1 MVICTP
7 NRHLAAHTPFPYRQL
22 AVKTSFTCFKEYE
35 DKDIFLNPELA
46 RHFLV
51 FSCRYSQFGG
61 FIEEILSA
69 SVGMPD
75 SEELDV
81 QIAAEALSNLWQGG
95 SSPRNARTMAVAA
108 TATSIGRSSSQ
119 LLRQVRQHPLMSIPV
134 RMYRNSRSYSRNSAI
149 KLRTM
154 IARRRLESAKA
165 NDPNIR
171 QQKSNG
177 MRRRWKR
184 LMLSAGLASLSRE
197 SRERVRYCVHLLKLA
212 TKNLGLKVNQLKL
225 IVQEERALLK
235 AAAAHKKY
243 QKLSR
248 GSKRNNVKTA
258 IASLKRDIVLTVYKS
273 VAVVSNVA
281 GSTLPEP
288 ARTHVRNYIMRLPSK
303 WAQNIQAKEDAD
315 ARNADARN
323 ADVRNADA
331 RNATVWSTPEPDYEH
346 LNAVT
351 TRSFEGDINE
361 DIIRT
366 RNASISSQDYSDNNE
381 QDLEEINC
389 RRIDLEMGD
398 RVVSLAQE
406 SLDMLEQIAKVFGET
421 LEKAES
427 WVERWK
433 FGKKGNNKDTNGTE
447 RHSSQDS
454 DSEYDT
460 ADEYDGSFSDDGEDD
475 IGEEA
480 VEDGEDT
487 GLYYDDLFMEE
498 DESDLFDNITSSEN
512 ANANAAEELRA

>member
-1 MVICTP
+1 
-7 NRHLAAHTPFPYRQL
+7 
-22 AVKTSFTCFKEYE
+22 
-35 DKDIFLNPELA
+35 
-46 RHFLV
+46 
-51 FSCRYSQFGG
+51 
-61 FIEEILSA
+61 
-69 SVGMPD
+69 MPD

-119 LLRQVRQHPLMSIPV
+119 LLRQVRQHPIMSIPV

-165 NDPNIR
+165 KDPNTR
-171 QQKSNG
+171 QQKSND
-177 MRRRWKR
+177 MKRRWKR

-212 TKNLGLKVNQLKL
+212 TKSLGLKVNQLKL

-235 AAAAHKKY
+235 AAA
-243 QKLSR
+243 QKRSR
-248 GSKRNNVKTA
+248 SQRSARRGKRNNVQTA

-303 WAQNIQAKEDAD
+303 WAQNIQAKQEAEANEVASDTA
-315 ARNADARN
+315 
-323 ADVRNADA
+323 
-331 RNATVWSTPEPDYEH
+331 WSTPEPNFEH
-346 LNAVT
+346 QSSPASFTNFGDNLND
-351 TRSFEGDINE
+351 G
-361 DIIRT
+361 IIKA
-366 RNASISSQDYSDNNE
+366 RNASTSSIELSDDNE
-381 QDLEEINC
+381 QDLEELK
-389 RRIDLEMGD
+389 RRRVDLEMGD

-406 SLDMLEQIAKVFGET
+406 SLDMLEQVAKVFGET

-427 WVERWK
+427 WVEKWK
-433 FGKKGNNKDTNGTE
+433 FGKKHNSRETNTAE
-447 RHSSQDS
+447 REPSQDS

-460 ADEYDGSFSDDGEDD
+460 ADEYDGPFSDDGEGDG
-475 IGEEA
+475 GEEA

-498 DESDLFDNITSSEN
+498 EEEDEEDLFDNITLGD
-512 ANANAAEELRA
+512 NANAAEQLRT